1 VSGPVTL
8 PGFHDHHVHLLSAAA
23 RLLSVDLSGERG
35 IAGVVARL
43 RDAAAARP
51 AGTWIRAWGYDDA
64 ALAED
69 RDPNGHDLDGAS
81 RAHPIVL
88 RHRAGHVA
96 VLNAAAAVRVR
107 AVAGPDAVPA
117 DGVLTD
123 GHRALAAVPRQDAAA
138 LDRAVAALSAQL
150 AAAGVTAVTDATA
163 TNDRSALARL
173 GALVRGGAL
182 RQRVQAMVGAHHV
195 EELAAAGIA
204 YGDVLDG
211 VRVVHAKHELRPGDD
226 PAAVVALVARCAAV
240 GYPVALHVLDLVEA
254 DVALAALE
262 AVPPPP
268 GTRHR
273 VEHLALSL
281 PEHVA
286 RLARLPVV
294 VVSNPGFLAARGAK
308 YRARLSEDERGWL
321 YRIGSLVAAGVPV
334 RAGSDA
340 PVTDSDPLAAMAAAV
355 DRTLAPGER
364 ISPAQA
370 LALFAPDPAVAAFGD
385 RVVLSGDGGAVLQT
399 SITNTIDNR
408 RTAA

>member
-1 VSGPVTL
+1 VSGPVTP

-23 RLLSVDLSGERG
+23 RKLSVDVADAGSVD
-35 IAGVVARL
+35 GVVARL

-64 ALAED
+64 VLAED

-81 RAHPIVL
+81 REHPIVL

-96 VLNAAAAVRVR
+96 VLNARAAEHVR

-123 GHRALAAVPRQDAAA
+123 AHRALAAVPRRDAGA
-138 LDRAVAALSAQL
+138 LHRAVATLSDEL
-150 AAAGVTAVTDATA
+150 AAVGVTAVTDATV
-163 TNDRSALARL
+163 TNDRSALQRL
-173 GALVRGGAL
+173 AALVRDGAL
-182 RQRVQAMVGAHHV
+182 RQRVQAMVGAEHIADV
-195 EELAAAGIA
+195 AAAGLA
-204 YGDVLDG
+204 YGDV
-211 VRVVHAKHELRPGDD
+211 VGDD
-226 PAAVVALVARCAAV
+226 PAGPAAAGVRVGHAKVELRPDDDPAAIRALVARCAAL
-240 GYPVALHVLDLVEA
+240 GWPVALHALDLVEV

-273 VEHLALSL
+273 IEHLALSL

-294 VVSNPGFLAARGAK
+294 VVSNPGFLEARGAK

-321 YRIGSLVAAGVPV
+321 YRIGSLVAAGITV

-340 PVTDSDPLAAMAAAV
+340 PVTDSDPPAAMAAAV
-355 DRTLAPGER
+355 HRTLAPDER
-364 ISPAQA
+364 VSPAQA
-370 LALFAPDPAVAAFGD
+370 LALFAP
-385 RVVLSGDGGAVLQT
+385 
-399 SITNTIDNR
+399 ITNTIDNR
-408 RTAA
+408 RIAA

>member
-1 VSGPVTL
+1 MSGGAGAGPVVL

-23 RLLSVDLSGERG
+23 RRLSVDLSSEDRIGG
-35 IAGVVARL
+35 LVARL

-69 RDPNGHDLDGAS
+69 RDPNGHDLDAAS
-81 RAHPIVL
+81 RTHPIVL

-96 VLNAAAAVRVR
+96 VLNGRAAEHVR

-123 GHRALAAVPRQDAAA
+123 AHRALAAVPRRDAGA
-138 LDRAVAALSAQL
+138 LDRAVAELSSEMV
-150 AAAGVTAVTDATA
+150 AAGVTAVTDATV
-163 TNDRSALARL
+163 TNDASALARL

-195 EELAAAGIA
+195 GELAAAGIH
-204 YGDVLDG
+204 YGDVVDG
-211 VRVVHAKHELRPGDD
+211 VRVGHAKIELRADDD
-226 PAAVVALVARCAAV
+226 PAAIRALVARCAAA
-240 GYPVALHVLDLVEA
+240 GWPVALHALDLVEA
-254 DVALAALE
+254 DVALAVME

-355 DRTLAPGER
+355 HRTLAPDER
-364 ISPAQA
+364 ISPVQA
-370 LALFAPDPAVAAFGD
+370 LALFAP
-385 RVVLSGDGGAVLQT
+385 
-399 SITNTIDNR
+399 ITTTIDNR
-408 RTAA
+408 RIAA